1 MRTHAR
7 LILVLAAVAV
17 ITPAVAGAQ
26 WRYPPVYPPYG
37 YYRYSAPE
45 SSLRLNVKPSDAS
58 VYVDGYFAGKVEE
71 FDGRFQRLHVLPG
84 EHEIV
89 IYLEGYHSL
98 RQRLYLSPNSTRTID
113 GDLEKLG
120 PSDPPEQPPQPA
132 QLERGEPEEG
142 MPGMP
147 PFPRGPV
154 TRRGPADQP
163 PPPPRREAG
172 PPQAAQGRF
181 ASLSLRVQPSGTSIL
196 IDGERWE
203 GPSDNERL
211 IVQVPEGH
219 HVIEVDR
226 EGYEHFTT
234 EIDVRR
240 GETVP
245 VNISLRRR

>member
-1 MRTHAR
+1 M
-7 LILVLAAVAV
+7 AVA
-17 ITPAVAGAQ
+17 TPAVAGVQ
-26 WRYPPVYPPYG
+26 WRYPPIYPPYG
-37 YYRYSAPE
+37 GYYRYGAPE
-45 SSLRLNVKPSDAS
+45 SSLRVNVKPSDAS

-89 IYLEGYHSL
+89 VYLEGYHSL
-98 RQRLYLSPNSTRTID
+98 RQRLYLSPNSSRTLD
-113 GDLEKLG
+113 GDLTKLG
-120 PSDPPEQPPQPA
+120 PSDPPEQPPQPSDI
-132 QLERGEPEEG
+132 ERGEPEEG
-142 MPGMP
+142 GPPM

-154 TRRGPADQP
+154 TRRAPTDQP

-172 PPQAAQGRF
+172 APRAAQNRF
-181 ASLSLRVQPSGTSIL
+181 ASLSLRVQPSGTAIL
-196 IDGERWE
+196 IDGERWD

-219 HVIEVDR
+219 HVIEVER